1 MAVDC
6 RPGPSAATIPL
17 VRIGYLVVSHRDP
30 GQVLRLVRVLME
42 GSSSEVVVRHDQRRS
57 ELGRDA
63 VDAAGG
69 RLLDDGLELEW
80 GGWGQAEVLLN
91 GIRQFDTDWVLV
103 LSGQDYPLRPL
114 AEIEAYFEG
123 TEHDALL
130 GDAWQLD
137 LAGDPGPPRDEF
149 FTRYAYRH
157 YGRPPGL
164 GKLPRRLR
172 RFVYTREMPPR
183 LGIRRLSGPFRSV
196 FVSADWLTL
205 SRRAIASIDRYV
217 REESRAMRYFRRVAV
232 PSESLF
238 ATALMS
244 DGQLSVGLDH
254 RRFIRFPRP
263 GAPHPDTLTTADLPE
278 LQRSNA
284 FFGRKFDVEVDAE
297 VLDALDQRRRNPAS
311 AR

>member
-1 MAVDC
+1 
-6 RPGPSAATIPL
+6 
-17 VRIGYLVVSHRDP
+17 VRIGYLVVSHRHP
-30 GQVLRLVRVLME
+30 GQVLRLVRVLKE
-42 GSSSEVVVRHDQRRS
+42 GPASEVVVRHDQRRS
-57 ELGRDA
+57 ELAPEG
-63 VDAAGG
+63 VEAAGG

-91 GIRQFDTDWVLV
+91 GIRQLDTDWVLV

-114 AEIEAYFEG
+114 SEIEAYFEG

-130 GDAWQLD
+130 GDAWELD
-137 LAGDPGPPRDEF
+137 LADDPGPPRDEF

-157 YGRPPGL
+157 YARPPGL
-164 GKLPRRLR
+164 TKLPRRLR
-172 RFVYTREMPPR
+172 PLIYTREMPPR
-183 LGIRRLSGPFRSV
+183 LGIRRLSSPFRSV

-205 SRRAIASIDRYV
+205 SRGAITAIDRYV
-217 REESRAMRYFRRVAV
+217 REGSRAMRYFHRVAV

-263 GAPHPDTLTTADLPE
+263 GAPHPDTLTSVDLPE

-284 FFGRKFDVEVDAE
+284 FFARKFDVQVDAE